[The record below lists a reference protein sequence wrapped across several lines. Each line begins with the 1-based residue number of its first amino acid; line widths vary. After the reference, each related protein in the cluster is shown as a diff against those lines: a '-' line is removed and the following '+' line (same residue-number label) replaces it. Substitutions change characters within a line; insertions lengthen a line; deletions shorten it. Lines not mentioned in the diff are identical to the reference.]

1 MDRVWLDA
9 AEATD
14 RLGVKPQTLY
24 AYVSRG
30 LVHSEPA
37 PAGPGGRGSRRRRY
51 RRSDVERLAERG
63 ARRRP
68 PGEAPEV
75 VVDTAITRLDP
86 AGRLAYR
93 GWDVT
98 EAVRAARFEEVAAWL
113 WGVPAGPTA
122 HWTAS
127 EAGLTLARAVQQPLP
142 AGASA
147 GDRLRVVVA
156 ALRAADPLRDD
167 RRPSAVAARAGTLL
181 ATLVEALPPADP
193 RAAPVAAGSLATR
206 LWSRLT
212 TVEPAKRR
220 VRALD
225 GALSLLADH
234 ELATSTFAARVA
246 ASTWSDP
253 YLVLLAGL
261 AALGG
266 PLHGGASEQV
276 RALLRDARDRTP
288 VAAVGAVLQAGA
300 AVPGFGHTVY
310 TGPDQRTPALLELVE
325 AARPPAAL
333 WRTAQEVLEIVTA
346 DTAHAPDAPGA
357 PDAGGPYPNIDFA
370 LGVLAEAEHFV
381 TGAGEAVFAVARS
394 AGWIAHALEEYPYR
408 LRYRTR
414 ASYTGD

>member
-1 MDRVWLDA
+1 MDREWLDA
-9 AEATD
+9 TEATD

-37 PAGPGGRGSRRRRY
+37 PAGPGDRGSRRRRY
-51 RRSDVERLAERG
+51 RRADVDRLAARG
-63 ARRRP
+63 TRHRP
-68 PGEAPEV
+68 PGEGPEV
-75 VVDTAITRLDP
+75 VLDSAVTRLDP
-86 AGRLAYR
+86 AGHLTYR

-98 EAVRAARFEEVAAWL
+98 EAARTARFEEVAAWL

-122 HWTAS
+122 HWSAS
-127 EAGLTLARAVQQPLP
+127 DDSLALARAVQAPLP
-142 AGASA
+142 ADASA

-156 ALRAADPLRDD
+156 ALRSADPLRDD
-167 RRPSAVAARAGTLL
+167 RRPSAVAARAGALI

-193 RAAPVAAGSLATR
+193 RRAPVDTGSLAAR
-206 LWSRLT
+206 LWPRLT

-246 ASTWSDP
+246 ASTWADP

-276 RALLRDARDRTP
+276 RTLLRDARDRTP
-288 VAAVGAVLQAGA
+288 AAAVGAVLQSGA

-310 TGPDQRTPALLELVE
+310 TGPDPRTPALLDLVE

-333 WRTAQEVLEIVTA
+333 WRTAVEVREIVTGR
-346 DTAHAPDAPGA
+346 D
-357 PDAGGPYPNIDFA
+357 GPHPNIDFA

-414 ASYTGD
+414 AAYTGA

>member
-1 MDRVWLDA
+1 MDREWLDT
-9 AEATD
+9 AEAID

-30 LVHSEPA
+30 LVHSEPV
-37 PAGPGGRGSRRRRY
+37 PAGPGGRGTRSRRY
-51 RRSDVERLAERG
+51 RRADVERLAERG
-63 ARRRP
+63 TRRRP
-68 PGEAPEV
+68 RGEGPEV

-86 AGRLAYR
+86 AGHLTYR

-98 EAVRAARFEEVAAWL
+98 EAARTARFEEVAAWL
-113 WGVPAGPTA
+113 WGVPAGPTV
-122 HWTAS
+122 HWSAS
-127 EAGLTLARAVQQPLP
+127 DDALALARAVQDALP
-142 AGASA
+142 ADVSA

-156 ALRAADPLRDD
+156 ALRPADPLRDD
-167 RRPSAVAARAGTLL
+167 RRPSAVAAHAGALL

-193 RAAPVAAGSLATR
+193 RTEPVATGSLATR

-212 TVEPAKRR
+212 TVEPTKRR

-246 ASTWSDP
+246 ASTWADP

-288 VAAVGAVLQAGA
+288 ATAVGAVLQSGA
-300 AVPGFGHTVY
+300 ALPGFGHTVY
-310 TGPDQRTPALLELVE
+310 TGPDPRTPALLELVE
-325 AARPPAAL
+325 AARPPTAL
-333 WRTAQEVLEIVTA
+333 WRTAQEVLAIVTA
-346 DTAHAPDAPGA
+346 DNDSVAAT
-357 PDAGGPYPNIDFA
+357 GPYPNIDFA

-381 TGAGEAVFAVARS
+381 TGAGEAVFAIARS
-394 AGWIAHALEEYPYR
+394 VGWIAHTLEEYPHR

-414 ASYTGD
+414 AAYTGE

>member
-1 MDRVWLDA
+1 MDREWLDA

-14 RLGVKPQTLY
+14 RLGVKAQTLY

-30 LVHSEPA
+30 LVHSEPV
-37 PAGPGGRGSRRRRY
+37 PAGPGGRGSRSRRY
-51 RRSDVERLAERG
+51 RRADVERLAERG
-63 ARRRP
+63 TRRRP
-68 PGEAPEV
+68 PGEGPEV
-75 VVDTAITRLDP
+75 VIDTAITCLDP
-86 AGRLAYR
+86 AGHLTYR

-98 EAVRAARFEEVAAWL
+98 EAARTARFEEVAAWL

-127 EAGLTLARAVQQPLP
+127 DDALALARAVQVPLP
-142 AGASA
+142 AGATA

-156 ALRAADPLRDD
+156 ALRPADPLRDD
-167 RRPSAVAARAGTLL
+167 RRPSAVAARAGALL
-181 ATLVEALPPADP
+181 ATLVESLPPADL
-193 RAAPVAAGSLATR
+193 RHAPVATGSLATR

-212 TVEPAKRR
+212 TVEPTKRR

-246 ASTWSDP
+246 ASTWADP

-276 RALLRDARDRTP
+276 RTLLRDARDRTP
-288 VAAVGAVLQAGA
+288 AAAVGAVLQSGA
-300 AVPGFGHTVY
+300 ALPGFGHTVY
-310 TGPDQRTPALLELVE
+310 TGPDPRTPALLELVE

-333 WRTAQEVLEIVTA
+333 WRTAQEVLAIVTA
-346 DTAHAPDAPGA
+346 DSNADGA
-357 PDAGGPYPNIDFA
+357 GLYPNIDFA
-370 LGVLAEAEHFV
+370 LGVLAEAEYFV

-394 AGWIAHALEEYPYR
+394 VGWIAHSLEEYPYR

-414 ASYTGD
+414 ATYTGE